1 MKLKPV
7 LLTFALTSV
16 LVVVVA
22 TWAAAA
28 FAQGVQ
34 IGAEAYRD
42 GVKVGRTLTDSRQCT
57 GSGDYRI
64 GCVDG
69 VQESQMDREADQAMD
84 SSSADSVPVE
94 HAPALSSPSGQS
106 SSGNPDDGAP
116 PND

>member
-7 LLTFALTSV
+7 LFTFVLTSV

-28 FAQGVQ
+28 FAQDAQ

-42 GVKVGRTLTDSRQCT
+42 GVKFGRTLTDSRQCT

-84 SSSADSVPVE
+84 ATPGDSKPAE

-106 SSGNPDDGAP
+106 PSGNPDGGAP
-116 PND
+116 QNN